1 MIPTGLYEQII
12 SKALENELANSDKL
26 SQVAR
31 IDEAEAAKILAK
43 YVAEIVERGLENVKD
58 NGGSL
63 DAQVGL
69 VNRIV
74 STIVCETN
82 EAEFDGMSVAERAE
96 QLLALFERRNTI
108 HAVDERAEIVRP
120 ETSIARSSLFTGA
133 LHEPQMYNEL
143 KKEIV
148 SCNRIDMI
156 VSFIKWS
163 GLRLII
169 NELTEFTQNA
179 GGASNHN
186 NVLYGR
192 DGRQSDRRATQAS
205 EHKDQG
211 QL

>member
-69 VNRIV
+69 VNHIV
-74 STIVCETN
+74 STIVRETN

-96 QLLALFERRNTI
+96 QLLALFERRL
-108 HAVDERAEIVRP
+108 P
-120 ETSIARSSLFTGA
+120 EGSSVSIISGSSSSSPRSIIS
-133 LHEPQMYNEL
+133 
-143 KKEIV
+143 I
-148 SCNRIDMI
+148 S
-156 VSFIKWS
+156 SF
-163 GLRLII
+163 
-169 NELTEFTQNA
+169 F
-179 GGASNHN
+179 
-186 NVLYGR
+186 
-192 DGRQSDRRATQAS
+192 S
-205 EHKDQG
+205 EA
-211 QL
+211 